1 MPNLLLLLV
10 QASAPPPPPPATV
23 SVAADNAALVYSP
36 YNWLV
41 GAGVARAINPGATW
55 RTTVTGTTTVALTFD
70 LSALV
75 APYPVVAVRLDG
87 GAWTRYTVAA
97 SVSVA
102 AGLSTAAHLVEVSF
116 AASRQGSHRWT
127 QADQRLACTGL
138 TIDAGATVTAPA
150 RRPGSVLVYGDSI
163 SEGVRALGSASGD
176 LIDNDA
182 TADYVAYLA
191 AGLNAE
197 VGVVAFGGSGMDV
210 TNSDGVPPLPQS
222 YAYLWAGQARAFTPP
237 PTTVIYLEGQNDA
250 DGDTAVTTGLRTVIS
265 ALLTSAPSSVHVVLA
280 PLSGRNR
287 ATTQATVAGGGYTAA
302 QARWIDTTAWINT
315 TTDTTDGLHP
325 TATAHRTKIA
335 PDVIQ
340 AVRSAMGATGPLQ
353 PFARLVDVRSGGVV
367 AASAHVTTATR
378 TITLDAP
385 LTGSVSVPASDA
397 GTAAGHPLA
406 PPAAPTLAATSP
418 SPATG
423 LAAGTY
429 TVGATWTTPAAG
441 GGPAAGE
448 TTIGATAT
456 ITITAGQAIHATPTL
471 TPVGATGS
479 NVYLS
484 TVAGGTILGY
494 GASVAPGGAATLA
507 AVGTGT
513 GVPATNTAQPLS
525 MGQAALAAAGTDDG
539 TAPVPTIVE
548 IGVAGP
554 AGAISV
560 RLRVTAVTRSYK
572 DGAPMI
578 DITGEGPLAG
588 YAGVVIAHAYYPG
601 CKLSDVLGA
610 TPGTIIPVAT
620 GTAGF
625 LSPNGAIPYLG
636 GLFSRAPGLPAW
648 TGKPLLAVTP
658 AVDASIA
665 GISTNLET
673 RGDTTLRALEAAT
686 KRMAGDYIAGD
697 AYPIGYRG
705 HYYEEAASLSTA
717 GNSVVVGTIGGSPA
731 SGFTL
736 DGNASTAV
744 DETVMAHIV
753 EASIETNSADTYGQV
768 LFTGGKS
775 NAGLPDGATITGLGL
790 LNPIGT
796 GDRTDYTTCLP
807 IISYQVG
814 DKTGGVAFF
823 NNDGLLRPL
832 LTGAG
837 PVYSLYIDTTGST
850 IYIGTDKGVYSRSS
864 DVRATHPW
872 TSVGGVIGRVVR
884 LAVQRDNGGG
894 VHLFAHATPKDNS
907 LHGIYQYPG
916 PAGSLTGAGWDG
928 WGACVLGAHVQDF
941 VMTDYQTAWVLF
953 DNDQGH
959 VHQTAV
965 GFGGSS
971 PMTPYALPA
980 GVRAFHLDRVIT
992 AGDGS
997 HPARDSI
1004 WAMTKGDAQ
1013 SAYFLP
1019 RTGTTWGPWTAA
1031 DADGSL
1037 AAATPNGA
1045 EPTINGAVGLGITIS
1060 GQYTAVFIS
1069 TSQGLYW
1076 SATLDGKGWKS
1087 ACGLNGLSGVSI
1099 AGVAAGQ
1106 YQGLQG
1112 ALETRFFAYNP
1123 KQFFYSSSDA
1133 RYWRDLTK
1141 EELHL
1146 GPFFAYLAQL
1156 ATNDLPSNAVI
1167 TIGPMATSPIGN
1179 PANTHI
1185 QVTGANQDLPAG
1197 WYWQRRLDDCND
1209 WSYLLVNGNASTDA
1223 TLASGLTDL
1232 QTNTAVAALR
1242 AAGDV
1247 ARVARRWLSEN
1258 SVPARTLKVR
1268 CPLTTQEAALWAVR
1282 PGMLLPV
1289 NLRDQINQLSAD
1301 GLSIV
1306 GTQVVH
1312 MVNALWWVI
1321 EVTIMLDESGG
1332 SLAYADLTL
1341 STVLRKDKTTPADI
1355 AAGLQDQIKS
1365 LNAFGARP

>member
-1 MPNLLLLLV
+1 M
-10 QASAPPPPPPATV
+10 
-23 SVAADNAALVYSP
+23 
-36 YNWLV
+36 
-41 GAGVARAINPGATW
+41 
-55 RTTVTGTTTVALTFD
+55 GTA
-70 LSALV
+70 
-75 APYPVVAVRLDG
+75 
-87 GAWTRYTVAA
+87 
-97 SVSVA
+97 
-102 AGLSTAAHLVEVSF
+102 
-116 AASRQGSHRWT
+116 
-127 QADQRLACTGL
+127 
-138 TIDAGATVTAPA
+138 
-150 RRPGSVLVYGDSI
+150 
-163 SEGVRALGSASGD
+163 
-176 LIDNDA
+176 
-182 TADYVAYLA
+182 
-191 AGLNAE
+191 
-197 VGVVAFGGSGMDV
+197 
-210 TNSDGVPPLPQS
+210 
-222 YAYLWAGQARAFTPP
+222 
-237 PTTVIYLEGQNDA
+237 
-250 DGDTAVTTGLRTVIS
+250 
-265 ALLTSAPSSVHVVLA
+265 
-280 PLSGRNR
+280 
-287 ATTQATVAGGGYTAA
+287 
-302 QARWIDTTAWINT
+302 
-315 TTDTTDGLHP
+315 
-325 TATAHRTKIA
+325 
-335 PDVIQ
+335 
-340 AVRSAMGATGPLQ
+340 LQ
-353 PFARLVDVRSGGVV
+353 PFARLIDIRSNTLV
-367 AASAHVTTATR
+367 ATTAHVAGFSR

-385 LTGSVSVPASDA
+385 LTGTLSVPASDPGQVTGSGGTTF
-397 GTAAGHPLA
+397 GTAAL
-406 PPAAPTLAATSP
+406 
-418 SPATG
+418 
-423 LAAGTY
+423 
-429 TVGATWTTPAAG
+429 
-441 GGPAAGE
+441 
-448 TTIGATAT
+448 
-456 ITITAGQAIHATPTL
+456 Q
-471 TPVGATGS
+471 
-479 NVYLS
+479 
-484 TVAGGTILGY
+484 
-494 GASVAPGGAATLA
+494 
-507 AVGTGT
+507 
-513 GVPATNTAQPLS
+513 
-525 MGQAALAAAGTDDG
+525 AAGTDDG

-548 IGVAGP
+548 IGVAG
-554 AGAISV
+554 ASGAIAV

-610 TPGTIIPVAT
+610 TPGTIIPVAS

-636 GLFSRAPGLPAW
+636 GLFSRAPGMPAW
-648 TGKPLLAVTP
+648 TGKALLAVTP
-658 AVDASIA
+658 SVDASIA

-686 KRMAGDYIAGD
+686 KRMAGDYISGD

-705 HYYEEAASLSTA
+705 HYYEDAASLSSA

-736 DGNASTAV
+736 DGNGSGAV
-744 DETVMAHIV
+744 DETVMARIV

-768 LFTGGKS
+768 MFTGGKS

-807 IISYQVG
+807 IITWEVN
-814 DKTGGVAFF
+814 DRTGGVAFF
-823 NNDGLLRPL
+823 NNDGVLRPL
-832 LTGAG
+832 SAPTG
-837 PVYSLYIDTTGST
+837 PIYCLYVDTNAAGST
-850 IYIGTDKGVYSRSS
+850 MYIGTDKGVYSRPA
-864 DVRATHPW
+864 DVRAAHNW

-894 VHLFAHATPKDNS
+894 VHLFAHATPKDNN

-916 PAGSLTGAGWDG
+916 PVGSLTGAGWDG

-953 DNDQGH
+953 DNDQGR

-997 HPARDSI
+997 HPAQDSI
-1004 WAMTKGDAQ
+1004 WAMTKGDSQ

-1045 EPTINGAVGLGITIS
+1045 EPTLNGAVGLGITIS
-1060 GQYTAVFIS
+1060 GQYTAVFVS

-1087 ACGLNGLSGVSI
+1087 ACGLNGLSGISI

-1179 PANTHI
+1179 AAGTHI

-1209 WSYLLVNGNASTDA
+1209 WSYTLVNGNAATDA
-1223 TLASGLTDL
+1223 ALASGLTDL
-1232 QTNTAVAALR
+1232 QTNTAVSALR
-1242 AAGDV
+1242 ASADV

-1258 SVPARTLKVR
+1258 SVPARSLKVR
-1268 CPLTTQEAALWAVR
+1268 CALTTQEAALWNVR
-1282 PGMLLPV
+1282 PGQIVPV
-1289 NLRDQINQLSAD
+1289 NLQDAINQLSAD
-1301 GLSIV
+1301 GSAIV

-1312 MVNALWWVI
+1312 MVNARWWVI
-1321 EVTIMLDESGG
+1321 EATMTLDESGG

-1355 AAGLQDQIKS
+1355 AAGLADNIRS
-1365 LNAFGARP
+1365 LQSFGTRP

>member
-102 AGLSTAAHLVEVSF
+102 TGLSTAAHLVEVSF

-210 TNSDGVPPLPQS
+210 TNSDGVPPLAQS
-222 YAYLWAGQARAFTPP
+222 YNYLWGGQARAFTPP

-250 DGDTAVTTGLRTVIS
+250 DGDTAVTTGLRTVIT

-280 PLSGRNR
+280 PLSGRNH
-287 ATTQATVAGGGYTAA
+287 ATTQAAVAGGGYTAA
-302 QARWIDTTAWINT
+302 QARWIDTTAWINN

-325 TATAHRTKIA
+325 TATAHRTRIA

-340 AVRSAMGATGPLQ
+340 AVTASPAYLTVAPASLAFPATRLPGTATLTLTLTNTGGEPLTYSTTFSGLAASDYAVAVGQSGTIAAGASAALTVVFTPAQAGSRPAMLTITDNASDGPTTAVPLSGAGQLPVGTFQ
-353 PFARLVDVRSGGVV
+353 PYARLIDIRSNTVV
-367 AASAHVTTATR
+367 ATTTHVAGFTR
-378 TITLDAP
+378 TLMLDAP
-385 LTGSVSVPASDA
+385 LTGTLSVPASD
-397 GTAAGHPLA
+397 P
-406 PPAAPTLAATSP
+406 
-418 SPATG
+418 
-423 LAAGTY
+423 
-429 TVGATWTTPAAG
+429 GA
-441 GGPAAGE
+441 
-448 TTIGATAT
+448 ATAT
-456 ITITAGQAIHATPTL
+456 
-471 TPVGATGS
+471 
-479 NVYLS
+479 
-484 TVAGGTILGY
+484 
-494 GASVAPGGAATLA
+494 
-507 AVGTGT
+507 VGT
-513 GVPATNTAQPLS
+513 S
-525 MGQAALAAAGTDDG
+525 FGQAALQAAGTDDG

-548 IGVAGP
+548 VGVSGP
-554 AGAISV
+554 SGAIAV

-572 DGAPMI
+572 DGAPLI

-601 CKLSDVLGA
+601 CRLTDVLGA
-610 TPGTIIPVAT
+610 TPGTIVPVAA

-648 TGKPLLAVTP
+648 AGKALLAVTP
-658 AVDASIA
+658 SVDASIA

-686 KRMAGDYIAGD
+686 KRMAGDYISGD

-705 HYYEEAASLSTA
+705 HYYEEAAGLSAA

-731 SGFTL
+731 AGFTL
-736 DGNASTAV
+736 DGNGSGPV
-744 DETVMAHIV
+744 DETVMARIV
-753 EASIETNSADTYGQV
+753 EASIETNNADTYGQV

-790 LNPIGT
+790 LNPIGS

-807 IISYQVG
+807 IISYQTE

-823 NNDGLLRPL
+823 NNDGVLRPL

-837 PVYSLYIDTTGST
+837 PVYSLYVDTAGST
-850 IYIGTDKGVYSRSS
+850 IYIGTADGVLSRSS
-864 DVRATHPW
+864 DVRAVHAW
-872 TSVGGVIGRVVR
+872 TPVGTLHARIDR
-884 LAVQRDNGGG
+884 LAVQRDNTAG
-894 VHLFAHATPKDNS
+894 VHLFAQAEPKDLN
-907 LHGIYQYPG
+907 LHGIYSYIAGAPG
-916 PAGSLTGAGWDG
+916 LTGGGYDG
-928 WGACVLGAHVQDF
+928 WAPAIVGAHVQSF
-941 VMTDYQTAWVLF
+941 VMTDYRTAWVLL
-953 DNDQGH
+953 DNDQGR
-959 VHQTAV
+959 VHQV
-965 GFGGSS
+965 GLGGGSS
-971 PMTPYALPA
+971 TPMTPYALPA
-980 GVRAFHLDRVIT
+980 GVRAFALDRVIT

-997 HPARDSI
+997 HPPQDSV

-1013 SAYFLP
+1013 SAYMLV
-1019 RTGTTWGPWTAA
+1019 RAGTTWGPFAPA

-1037 AAATPNGA
+1037 ATAAGGA
-1045 EPTINGAVGLGITIS
+1045 EPTINGAVGLGVTVG
-1060 GQYTAVFIS
+1060 GQYTSVFVS

-1076 SATLDGKGWKS
+1076 SPTLDGKGWKS
-1087 ACGLNGLSGVSI
+1087 ACGLNGLAGVSI

-1106 YQGLQG
+1106 YQALQG

-1141 EELHL
+1141 EEVSL
-1146 GPFFAYLAQL
+1146 GVWFADLARR
-1156 ATNDLPSNAVI
+1156 ASGDLPSNAVI
-1167 TIGPMATSPIGN
+1167 TIGPMASSPIGN

-1185 QVTGANQDLPAG
+1185 QATGANQDLPAD
-1197 WYWQRRLDDCND
+1197 WYWQRTLDDCLD
-1209 WSYLLVNGNASTDA
+1209 WQVRLVNPDASTDA
-1223 TLASGLTDL
+1223 CLASGLSDL
-1232 QTNTAVAALR
+1232 QTNTAVTPLR
-1242 AAGDV
+1242 ASGDV

-1258 SVPARTLKVR
+1258 SVPARTLKAR
-1268 CPLTTQEAALWAVR
+1268 CPLTRQEAALWAVR

-1289 NLRDQINQLSAD
+1289 NLQDQINQLSAD

-1321 EVTIMLDESGG
+1321 EATITLDESGG

-1341 STVLRKDKTTPADI
+1341 STVLRKDKTTPQDV

-1365 LNAFGARP
+1365 LNSFGAKG

>member
-1 MPNLLLLLV
+1 M
-10 QASAPPPPPPATV
+10 
-23 SVAADNAALVYSP
+23 
-36 YNWLV
+36 
-41 GAGVARAINPGATW
+41 
-55 RTTVTGTTTVALTFD
+55 GTA
-70 LSALV
+70 
-75 APYPVVAVRLDG
+75 
-87 GAWTRYTVAA
+87 
-97 SVSVA
+97 
-102 AGLSTAAHLVEVSF
+102 
-116 AASRQGSHRWT
+116 
-127 QADQRLACTGL
+127 
-138 TIDAGATVTAPA
+138 
-150 RRPGSVLVYGDSI
+150 
-163 SEGVRALGSASGD
+163 
-176 LIDNDA
+176 
-182 TADYVAYLA
+182 
-191 AGLNAE
+191 
-197 VGVVAFGGSGMDV
+197 
-210 TNSDGVPPLPQS
+210 
-222 YAYLWAGQARAFTPP
+222 
-237 PTTVIYLEGQNDA
+237 
-250 DGDTAVTTGLRTVIS
+250 
-265 ALLTSAPSSVHVVLA
+265 
-280 PLSGRNR
+280 
-287 ATTQATVAGGGYTAA
+287 
-302 QARWIDTTAWINT
+302 
-315 TTDTTDGLHP
+315 
-325 TATAHRTKIA
+325 
-335 PDVIQ
+335 
-340 AVRSAMGATGPLQ
+340 LQ
-353 PFARLVDVRSGGVV
+353 PFARLIDVRSGGVV

-385 LTGSVSVPASDA
+385 LTGAVSVPASDA
-397 GTAAGHPLA
+397 GSAAGHPLT
-406 PPAAPTLAATSP
+406 PPGAPTLAATSP
-418 SPATG
+418 NPATG

-429 TVGATWTTPAAG
+429 TVGATWTMPAAVN
-441 GGPAAGE
+441 GPAAGE

-456 ITITAGQAIHATPTL
+456 ITITAGQAITATPPL

-479 NVYLS
+479 NLYLS
-484 TVAGGTILGY
+484 TVAGGTTLGY

-539 TAPVPTIVE
+539 TPPVPTIVE

-554 AGAISV
+554 SGAIVV

-588 YAGVVIAHAYYPG
+588 YAGVVVAHAYYPG

-610 TPGTIIPVAT
+610 TPGTIIPVAS

-636 GLFSRAPGLPAW
+636 GLFSRAPGLAGW
-648 TGKPLLAVTP
+648 NGKALLGVTP

-673 RGDTTLRALEAAT
+673 RADTTLRALEAAT

-705 HYYEEAASLSTA
+705 HYYEDTA
-717 GNSVVVGTIGGSPA
+717 GVQGDNGTHNKVVVGTIGGSPVVSPA
-731 SGFTL
+731 TFTL
-736 DGNASTAV
+736 DGNGSGAV
-744 DETVMAHIV
+744 DETVMARIV
-753 EASIETNSADTYGQV
+753 EASIETNSADTYGQA

-807 IISYQVG
+807 IITWQVS

-823 NNDGLLRPL
+823 NNDGVLRPL
-832 LTGAG
+832 SAPTG
-837 PVYSLYIDTTGST
+837 PIYCLYVDNNAAGST
-850 IYIGTDKGVYSRSS
+850 IYIGTDKGVYSRPA
-864 DVRATHPW
+864 DVRAVHNW

-884 LAVQRDNGGG
+884 LAVQRDSGGA
-894 VHLFAHATPKDNS
+894 VHLFAHATPKDNT

-916 PAGSLTGAGWDG
+916 PVGSLTNVGWDG
-928 WGACVLGAHVQDF
+928 WGSNVLGAHVQDF

-959 VHQTAV
+959 VHQV
-965 GFGGSS
+965 GVNFGGTT
-971 PMTPYALPA
+971 PMTSYALPT

-997 HPARDSI
+997 HPAQDSV

-1019 RTGTTWGPWTAA
+1019 RVNTTWGPWTAA

-1045 EPTINGAVGLGITIS
+1045 EPTLNGAVGLGITIS
-1060 GQYTAVFIS
+1060 GQYTSVFVS

-1087 ACGLNGLSGVSI
+1087 ACGLNGISGISI
-1099 AGVAAGQ
+1099 AGVSAGQ

-1112 ALETRFFAYNP
+1112 ALETRFFAFNP

-1179 PANTHI
+1179 AANTHI
-1185 QVTGANQDLPAG
+1185 QITGANQDLPAG

-1209 WSYLLVNGNASTDA
+1209 WSYTLVNGNAATDA
-1223 TLASGLTDL
+1223 ALAAGLTDL
-1232 QTNTAVAALR
+1232 QTNTAVSALR
-1242 AAGDV
+1242 ASSDV

-1258 SVPARTLKVR
+1258 SVPARSLKVR
-1268 CPLTTQEAALWAVR
+1268 CPLTTQEAALWNVR
-1282 PGMLLPV
+1282 PGQILSV
-1289 NLRDQINQLSAD
+1289 NLQDAINQLSAD
-1301 GLSIV
+1301 GSAIV

-1312 MVNALWWVI
+1312 MVNASWWVI
-1321 EVTIMLDESGG
+1321 EATITLDESGG
-1332 SLAYADLTL
+1332 SQAYADLTL
-1341 STVLRKDKTTPADI
+1341 GTILRKDKTSPQDV
-1355 AAGLQDQIKS
+1355 AAGLADNIRS
-1365 LNAFGARP
+1365 LTSFGVRG